1 MIGYRWGYWSYPN
14 PPWVWPP
21 SHVDL
26 YSQAFD
32 SYSEGTCENFSVLDQ
47 RLANDEDLRENII
60 VSLYDDPQIPRSDKE
75 RIMVEVQDKV
85 ARLSGVVRYRQSKL
99 QAYLNALGVV
109 GIADV
114 RNEIKLK
121 ELT

>member
-1 MIGYRWGYWSYPN
+1 MIGYRWGYWNYPT

-21 SHVDL
+21 SSVDL
-26 YSQAFD
+26 YPQPFN
-32 SYSEGTCENFSVLDQ
+32 SYSEGTCRNFSVLDQ
-47 RLANDEDLRENII
+47 RLADDEDLRENII
-60 VSLYDDPQIPRSDKE
+60 TSLYDNPQIPRSDKE

-85 ARLSGVVRYRQSKL
+85 ARLSGTVRYRQSKL
-99 QAYLNALGVV
+99 QAYLDALGAA

-114 RNEIKLK
+114 HNEIKLK